1 MTWQKNKKTF
11 QKNDQTYPD
20 INKTLS
26 PFWSWSARY
35 SFLSAGDLI
44 TSSKRL
50 DTDWLIVENLL
61 NRLNITLN
69 NFILNILHSFFVV
82 IYSQSTLFEW
92 DHLTLASKVMLIC
105 WEPGLC
111 HEKVYICFLHGL
123 MLEFLHEHIREVVLG
138 RFQWNPTGVYF
149 DCPALD
155 IYEAISFKT
164 ERFQCSPLSWST
176 KEVLLMRHGLFML
189 LVVAVSDSI
198 FCLLTSFNIC
208 FSAFKSQESSLIS
221 INSI

>member
-1 MTWQKNKKTF
+1 MPWQKIKQLKHFSKKKF
-11 QKNDQTYPD
+11 QTNPD

-69 NFILNILHSFFVV
+69 NFILNILHSSFVV

-92 DHLTLASKVMLIC
+92 GHLSLTL
-105 WEPGLC
+105 
-111 HEKVYICFLHGL
+111 
-123 MLEFLHEHIREVVLG
+123 
-138 RFQWNPTGVYF
+138 N
-149 DCPALD
+149 
-155 IYEAISFKT
+155 
-164 ERFQCSPLSWST
+164 
-176 KEVLLMRHGLFML
+176 VLLKIKKKRYVENPACVTKRFINAFC
-189 LVVAVSDSI
+189 VVRCLNFCMNI
-198 FCLLTSFNIC
+198 FV
-208 FSAFKSQESSLIS
+208 KSSLDALKEIQLLFTLTVLPRD
-221 INSI
+221 IHAQPY